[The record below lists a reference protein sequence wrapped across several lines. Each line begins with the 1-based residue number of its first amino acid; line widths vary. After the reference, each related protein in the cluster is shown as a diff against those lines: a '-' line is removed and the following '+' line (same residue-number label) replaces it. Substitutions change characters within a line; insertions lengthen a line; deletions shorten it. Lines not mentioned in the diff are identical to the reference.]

1 MRQQMI
7 KMFVLIYKLFKNIKY
22 MQNKKCSIALKRV
35 LSILPEFTCVS
46 PECHIE
52 RKYKVYRLYRY
63 LIWRIW
69 TIGYKTTIFLRYL
82 PYFLNNSQSYSVLN
96 GIMHWKLC
104 SVERVKYVE
113 GAVPG
118 KSLKRRTILSEDEQN
133 QRKRKYEENWL
144 FYSNLSQ
151 HFLMNNL
158 TK

>member
-1 MRQQMI
+1 MI

-104 SVERVKYVE
+104 SVERVNLYLYICMFLRLSFLIIWMIHSKY
-113 GAVPG
+113 
-118 KSLKRRTILSEDEQN
+118 
-133 QRKRKYEENWL
+133 L
-144 FYSNLSQ
+144 FSFSCVQAMWSFFVL
-151 HFLMNNL
+151 
-158 TK
+158 